1 MGGRLAGDGNRE
13 GRTWQ
18 RRTGAHLQEAG
29 CWPELSCSGPRYE
42 RRIRFAAAGVAVAVG
57 GGVSRG
63 MGVAHGTA
71 RVVAVVRLDSSRQ
84 GHESVERAEFDFAET
99 SRSRVQRHHED

>member
-29 CWPELSCSGPRYE
+29 CWPELSCGCPADE
-42 RRIRFAAAGVAVAVG
+42 RRIRFGAAGVAMAVG
-57 GGVSRG
+57 GELSRG
-63 MGVAHGTA
+63 MDVARGTA
-71 RVVAVVRLDSSRQ
+71 RVAAVVRRESSRQ

-99 SRSRVQRHHED
+99 SRSRVHRHYAA